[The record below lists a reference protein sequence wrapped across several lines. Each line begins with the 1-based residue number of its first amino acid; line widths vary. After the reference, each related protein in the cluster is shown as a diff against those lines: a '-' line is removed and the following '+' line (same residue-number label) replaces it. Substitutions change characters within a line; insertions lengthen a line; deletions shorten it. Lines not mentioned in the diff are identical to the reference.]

1 MMIRRGDI
9 FEYVEGC
16 IGESDIRLYLE
27 GYILD
32 KIYGSPDVFDY
43 EETKKIFYE
52 YADDDSEKKELDR
65 IFEEIEW
72 CGYPH
77 TDDEFIRVFEE
88 ESSYDNVWEYIQ
100 YSYPANVLKI
110 VSVFDECI
118 RRKIE
123 EIIKN

>member
-1 MMIRRGDI
+1 MFLTM
-9 FEYVEGC
+9 
-16 IGESDIRLYLE
+16 
-27 GYILD
+27 
-32 KIYGSPDVFDY
+32 
-43 EETKKIFYE
+43 KKPKKLFYE
-52 YADDDSEKKELDR
+52 YADDDNEKKELDR

-77 TDDEFIRVFEE
+77 TDDEFMRVFEE

-100 YSYPANVLKI
+100 YSYPTNVLKI

-118 RRKIE
+118 RQKIE